1 MLYLNI
7 FLWLLVEKK
16 ASSVLMFFLL
26 LVWHTLCKKFAVYFV
41 LMMVV

>member
-26 LVWHTLCKKFAVYFV
+26 VWHTLCKKFAVYFV